1 MSEEGNNTLPAE
13 ADGGK
18 TVEMLKFEPMLI
30 KDLHEV
36 YFIEQSV
43 FSYHWNYRNFMSSVA
58 QEDDGWVMRNETGKL
73 IGYFI
78 LQEIVDEMHLLKI
91 AVDENFH
98 GQGYGRLLMDKA
110 VEVAREA
117 EMESVLLE
125 VRSTSEPAVG
135 LYRKTGFATIGVRKG
150 YYVDPKEDALVMR
163 LML

>member
-1 MSEEGNNTLPAE
+1 MSGEGNAMPPAE
-13 ADGGK
+13 AQDGEP
-18 TVEMLKFEPMLI
+18 VELLKFEPMLI

-43 FSYHWNYRNFMSSVA
+43 FSHYWNYRNFMSSVA
-58 QEDDGWVMRNETGKL
+58 LEDDGWVMRNEAGQL

-91 AVDENFH
+91 AVDENFQ

-125 VRSTSEPAVG
+125 VRSSNETAVG
-135 LYRKTGFATIGVRKG
+135 LYKKTGFKSIGVRKG